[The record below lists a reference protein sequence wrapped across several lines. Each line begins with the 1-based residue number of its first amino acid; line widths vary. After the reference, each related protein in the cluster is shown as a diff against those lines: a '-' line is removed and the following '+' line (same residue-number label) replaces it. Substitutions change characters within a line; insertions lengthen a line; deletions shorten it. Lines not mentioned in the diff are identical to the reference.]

1 MTDSGV
7 IRLNAVFFCI
17 FESIQ
22 NEYST
27 RQLAY
32 EAAED
37 IFGQRCLAAF
47 GEKMRKFSD
56 YHVFLASY
64 NRATRASIKSNDGVV
79 FGTNYAIMR

>member
-7 IRLNAVFFCI
+7 IRLNAVFFGI

-22 NEYST
+22 NEYDS
-27 RQLAY
+27 RLQAY
-32 EAAED
+32 EAAEV
-37 IFGQRCLAAF
+37 IFSERCLTAF

-64 NRATRASIKSNDGVV
+64 NRATRSSIKSNDGV
-79 FGTNYAIMR
+79 NYNFNYSVMK

>member
-1 MTDSGV
+1 MDNSG
-7 IRLNAVFFCI
+7 IIKLNSVFFGI

-22 NEYST
+22 NDYLS

-32 EAAED
+32 EATEE
-37 IFGQRCLAAF
+37 IFGERCLVAF

-64 NRATRASIKSNDGVV
+64 NRATRITIKSNDGINQN
-79 FGTNYAIMR
+79 FNYAVMK

>member
-1 MTDSGV
+1 MTDSGI
-7 IRLNAVFFCI
+7 IRLNAVFFGI

-22 NEYST
+22 NNYSS

-32 EAAED
+32 EAAEE
-37 IFGQRCLAAF
+37 IFGQRCFVAF

-64 NRATRASIKSNDGVV
+64 NRASRITIKSNDGIGQN
-79 FGTNYAIMR
+79 FHYAVMK

>member
-7 IRLNAVFFCI
+7 IRLNAVFFGI

-22 NEYST
+22 NNYST

-32 EAAED
+32 EAAEE
-37 IFGQRCLAAF
+37 IFGQRCVTAF

-64 NRATRASIKSNDGVV
+64 NRATRTSIKSNDGVS
-79 FGTNYAIMR
+79 FGTNYAIMI

>member
-7 IRLNAVFFCI
+7 IKLNAVFLGI

-22 NEYST
+22 NSYVS

-32 EAAED
+32 EAAEE
-37 IFGQRCLAAF
+37 IFSQRCLAAF

-64 NRATRASIKSNDGVV
+64 NRATRTSIKSNEGVNYN
-79 FGTNYAIMR
+79 FNYAVMK

>member
-7 IRLNAVFFCI
+7 IRLNAVFFGI

-22 NEYST
+22 NNYST

-32 EAAED
+32 EAAEEV
-37 IFGQRCLAAF
+37 FGQRCVTAF

-56 YHVFLASY
+56 YNVFLASY
-64 NRATRASIKSNDGVV
+64 NRATRTSIKSNEGVNYN
-79 FGTNYAIMR
+79 FNYAVMK

>member
-64 NRATRASIKSNDGVV
+64 NRATRTSIKSNEGV
-79 FGTNYAIMR
+79 NYNVNYGIYK

>member
-56 YHVFLASY
+56 YNVFLASY
-64 NRATRASIKSNDGVV
+64 NRATRTSIKSNDGLNYNM
-79 FGTNYAIMR
+79 NYAVMK